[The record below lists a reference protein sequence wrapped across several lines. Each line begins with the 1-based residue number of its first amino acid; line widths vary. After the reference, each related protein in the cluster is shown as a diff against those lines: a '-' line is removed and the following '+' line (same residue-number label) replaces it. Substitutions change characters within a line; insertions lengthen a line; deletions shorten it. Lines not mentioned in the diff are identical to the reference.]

1 MSENGTFKPV
11 IVGFLCNWCSYRAA
25 DLAGTSRMGY
35 PATLRDIRIMCTG
48 RLDPTFVLR
57 ALQQGADGVL
67 IMGCHPG
74 QCHYQ
79 EGNYKAIRR
88 FALLKRTLRQLG
100 VEEERVQLHWASAAE
115 GVRFAETVARVTQQI
130 TALGPL
136 DWSHNWLNEDP
147 YAVEEAVHEEEKWK
161 TQAGVVLGLVV
172 WRLRDRRSSAARKDS
187 GRGRRVRYC
196 VLAMRHGLQI

>member
-1 MSENGTFKPV
+1 
-11 IVGFLCNWCSYRAA
+11 
-25 DLAGTSRMGY
+25 MGY

-88 FALLKRTLRQLG
+88 FALLKRVLKQMG
-100 VEEERVQLHWASAAE
+100 IEDERVQLHWASAAQ
-115 GVRFAETVARVTQQI
+115 GVLFAQTVAEMTNQI
-130 TALGPL
+130 KALGPL
-136 DWSHNWLNEDP
+136 DWPHNWPNEEP
-147 YAVEEAVHEEEKWK
+147 RTVYTEAGYE
-161 TQAGVVLGLVV
+161 
-172 WRLRDRRSSAARKDS
+172 
-187 GRGRRVRYC
+187 
-196 VLAMRHGLQI
+196 

>member
-1 MSENGTFKPV
+1 MSGNGTFQPV

-57 ALQQGADGVL
+57 ALQKGADGVL

-88 FALLKRTLRQLG
+88 FVLLRRTLRQLG
-100 VEEERVQLHWASAAE
+100 VEDARVQLHWASAAQ
-115 GVRFAETVARVTQQI
+115 GVIFAQTVARMTEEI
-130 TALGPL
+130 KALGPL
-136 DWSHNWLNEDP
+136 EWPRNWTNP
-147 YAVEEAVHEEEKWK
+147 EEAEYE
-161 TQAGVVLGLVV
+161 QA
-172 WRLRDRRSSAARKDS
+172 
-187 GRGRRVRYC
+187 
-196 VLAMRHGLQI
+196 

>member
-1 MSENGTFKPV
+1 MNSSHSFKPV

-57 ALQQGADGVL
+57 ALERGADGVL

-88 FALLKRTLRQLG
+88 FALLKRVLRQLG
-100 VEEERVQLHWASAAE
+100 VEDQRVQLHWASAAQ
-115 GVRFAETVARVTQQI
+115 GVLFAQTVDKMTRELQE
-130 TALGPL
+130 LGPL
-136 DWSHNWLNEDP
+136 DWAHNWPNEDP
-147 YAVEEAVHEEEKWK
+147 YSFTLSNPVQEASH
-161 TQAGVVLGLVV
+161 
-172 WRLRDRRSSAARKDS
+172 DR
-187 GRGRRVRYC
+187 
-196 VLAMRHGLQI
+196 

>member
-57 ALQQGADGVL
+57 ALEKGADGVL

-88 FALLKRTLRQLG
+88 FALLKRTLRQMG

-115 GVRFAETVARVTQQI
+115 GVHVCRNGGA
-130 TALGPL
+130 
-136 DWSHNWLNEDP
+136 
-147 YAVEEAVHEEEKWK
+147 
-161 TQAGVVLGLVV
+161 
-172 WRLRDRRSSAARKDS
+172 RDRTDHRPGAAGLAAQLAERRPVCGGG
-187 GRGRRVRYC
+187 GRP
-196 VLAMRHGLQI
+196 